1 MDAGKIIIAI
11 IIAYIFIYAIIQ
23 VLNFYGVSVS
33 TYAVYL
39 TFFIFLL
46 VTGFVLP
53 SQPPEV

>member
-1 MDAGKIIIAI
+1 MHFPKICWN
-11 IIAYIFIYAIIQ
+11 YIFIYAIIQ